1 MKKSVKAMLVGVA
14 ALAAA
19 SAWAEGD
26 AAAGQAKSAVCAA
39 CHGANGISAVPIY
52 PNLAGQK
59 EAYLANV
66 LAAYKSK
73 ERQGA
78 NAAVMWG
85 IATPLSEQDIAN
97 LAAYYASLP
106 AGG

>member
-1 MKKSVKAMLVGVA
+1 MNRSVKALLVGVS
-14 ALAAA
+14 ALVALN
-19 SAWAEGD
+19 AWAEGD
-26 AAAGQAKSAVCAA
+26 VEAGEAKSAVCAA

-66 LAAYKSK
+66 LQAYKTQ
-73 ERQGA
+73 ERKGA

-85 IATPLSEQDIAN
+85 IASGLSEQDIAN